1 MLRYVF
7 MGTPEFASVILERV
21 AEKIGPPVHVVTQP
35 ARSKGRGQKVI
46 PTAVQALCETRGW
59 AFDATDNV
67 NSEEML
73 ARLQQTK
80 PDLILVAAFGQIL
93 KKGILEMPARYCLNV
108 HGSLL
113 PHYRGAAPV
122 QRAILNGDVET
133 GITIQRMARKL
144 DTGDILVQK
153 KAPILRGETSQ
164 MLLDKLSG
172 VGADALLEA
181 VQLISAGKEQFI
193 PQDES
198 QASHAAK
205 LDKKEAKIDW
215 NRSAKEIERQIYG
228 LQPWPNAETVLGKD
242 RLQIFKAEAIDEKSA
257 KPPGEVITDHK
268 SHLKVCCG
276 QGVLAL
282 TEIQLEN
289 RKRLA
294 IVDFLRGYRGN
305 FPFSK
310 LS

>member
-1 MLRYVF
+1 
-7 MGTPEFASVILERV
+7 
-21 AEKIGPPVHVVTQP
+21 
-35 ARSKGRGQKVI
+35 
-46 PTAVQALCETRGW
+46 
-59 AFDATDNV
+59 
-67 NSEEML
+67 
-73 ARLQQTK
+73 
-80 PDLILVAAFGQIL
+80 
-93 KKGILEMPARYCLNV
+93 
-108 HGSLL
+108 
-113 PHYRGAAPV
+113 
-122 QRAILNGDVET
+122 
-133 GITIQRMARKL
+133 MARKL